1 MHLGI
6 SSEAAPA
13 ATLAELF
20 AGCDRRG
27 LSGIEAV
34 AGHAHRIEAEPE
46 DVQLA
51 IARQKP
57 AVLSYR
63 VHSWREALSDESAG
77 LSARIAAPVVVP
89 GLPPEPEALDLAE
102 TLYSRAGGELLV
114 ALPPDAREIEA
125 FRQELQRR
133 DGTIFGIALEVRP
146 AEQDLSRTQ
155 EVLQLAGRQLKSVRL
170 HGGGPEAGLQT
181 GMGIGPLLGALTLN
195 RYAHPLLLRPSD
207 PRNRRAWAKWLG
219 REGAWGCGS
228 RTPLPLAIS
237 GPAKN

>member
-1 MHLGI
+1 MLLGI
-6 SSEAAPA
+6 SSEAAPD

-46 DVQLA
+46 GAQLA
-51 IARQKP
+51 LAGQNP
-57 AVLSYR
+57 AVLAYR
-63 VHSWREALSDESAG
+63 VHSWKEALSSESAG
-77 LSARIAAPVVVP
+77 LSARIAAPVVVS

-102 TLYSRAGGELLV
+102 TLYSFAGGELLI
-114 ALPPDAREIEA
+114 ALPPEAGRIEPL
-125 FRQELQRR
+125 RQELDRR
-133 DGTIFGIALEVRP
+133 EGGIVGIALEVRP
-146 AEQDLSRTQ
+146 AQEDLSRIR
-155 EVLQLAGRQLKSVRL
+155 EVLQLAGRHLKSIRL

-181 GMGIGPLLGALTLN
+181 GMGIGPLLGALTLS

-237 GPAKN
+237 G